1 MKNTDEKIKNDI
13 LFGEITQAEARG
25 YQLIAN
31 L

>member
-1 MKNTDEKIKNDI
+1 MKKIKNDI